1 MFSRLNRTV
10 WIVAFVACL
19 SNSTSVHPQALN
31 PPYLAE
37 MPAPARVVAEIKG
50 KDAEDTGER
59 QMGAF
64 VTLVQIIDDMA
75 WGIGHRY
82 VNIADSTKATP
93 DETRIRLAYQT
104 AYADLWHKVT
114 NKEGH
119 VYDHDRSLHNEILG
133 KFFSE
138 DFRSLYFRSNA
149 NAAAEYKA
157 FQDRM
162 YGSPANTASTRSAPQ
177 SAALTPASGGSSE
190 MMRCI
195 ASGRTMRNCFT
206 EGLGG
211 GFGQLVGV
219 SLTQPVPTGLR
230 MTGDYAGPGG
240 LRVIFEPEQAT
251 MVCRGVPDPQPYA
264 VQVTDTQATVRIQR
278 DSRSLV
284 FSLRSDGTLAG
295 PVGPIR
301 VTGQVPVGSHAEQTM
316 GTTTQTTRTTR
327 ELTPLEAAAYPNA
340 STDATRNGQLY
351 TVHEDASELVY
362 GPTGTRTVTEFATKT
377 ADCTLGPLSPFG
389 ASPMPHVPKNDF
401 ELLTTIGAGAGALL
415 KGGTANDA
423 AKEMLFPDSEKA
435 VAPGL
440 RMGGSYASDTGFSLS
455 FHPESVTVGCGD
467 AERALEYS
475 VQRVAGRTML
485 VIKDNPDPISL
496 QLMPDGSMTGEGT
509 VLVNGRVV
517 TGTTGDL
524 NNPFTFAPHP
534 VRCTVGRLVARAP
547 R

>member
-1 MFSRLNRTV
+1 
-10 WIVAFVACL
+10 
-19 SNSTSVHPQALN
+19 
-31 PPYLAE
+31 
-37 MPAPARVVAEIKG
+37 
-50 KDAEDTGER
+50 
-59 QMGAF
+59 
-64 VTLVQIIDDMA
+64 MA

-82 VNIADSTKATP
+82 VNTADSTRATP
-93 DETRIRLAYQT
+93 DEARIRLAYQT

-119 VYDHDRSLHNEILG
+119 VYDLDRNLRNEILG

-138 DFRSLYFRSNA
+138 GFRSLYFKSSAR
-149 NAAAEYKA
+149 AAAEYKA

-162 YGSPANTASTRSAPQ
+162 YANPANTASTRSAPQ
-177 SAALTPASGGSSE
+177 PAALTPASGGTAE
-190 MMRCI
+190 MRRCI
-195 ASGRTMRNCFT
+195 ASGRTLRNCFT
-206 EGLGG
+206 EGLGS
-211 GFGQLVGV
+211 GFGELVGV
-219 SLTQPVPTGLR
+219 NVTQPVPTGFR

-240 LRVIFEPEQAT
+240 FRLIFESEQAT
-251 MVCRGVPDPQPYA
+251 MVCRGVPTSQPYA
-264 VQVTDTQATVRIQR
+264 VRVTDTQATITIQH
-278 DSRSLV
+278 DATSLV
-284 FSLRSDGTLAG
+284 FSLRPDGTLGG
-295 PVGPIR
+295 PSGPIR

-316 GTTTQTTRTTR
+316 GTTTRTTTTTR
-327 ELTPLEAAAYPNA
+327 ELTPLEATAYPNA

-362 GPTGTRTVTEFATKT
+362 GPTGTRTVTEFTTKT

-401 ELLTTIGAGAGALL
+401 DVLTTIGAGMGTLM
-415 KGGTANDA
+415 KGGSANDA

-435 VAPGL
+435 VPPGL

-467 AERALEYS
+467 AERALDYS
-475 VQRVAGRTML
+475 VQRVGNKTML
-485 VIKDNPDPISL
+485 VIKDNPNPISL
-496 QLMPDGSMTGEGT
+496 QLMPDGSITGEGT

-517 TGTTGDL
+517 TGTTDDL

-534 VRCTVGRLVARAP
+534 ARCTVGRLVARAP